1 MITSKK
7 LSAERINEI
16 KNFPVKY
23 GKDSPKLTSE
33 QIARMKPVHSEYWK
47 VEPVKVSVS
56 IKIDADVL
64 SWYKSKGKGYQT
76 RINKA
81 LRETMIQSEQ

>member
-7 LSAERINEI
+7 LDHERLMEI
-16 KNFPVKY
+16 KNFPIKY
-23 GKDSPKLTSE
+23 TKDAPKLTSE
-33 QIARMKPVHSEYWK
+33 QIARMRPTHSQFWK

-64 SWYKSKGKGYQT
+64 TWFKSMGKGYQT
-76 RINKA
+76 RINKT
-81 LRETMIQSEQ
+81 LRDAMMQSC

>member
-7 LSAERINEI
+7 LSPERIQEI
-16 KNFPVKY
+16 KSFPITY
-23 GKDSPKLTSE
+23 GKDCPKLTAD
-33 QIARMKPVHSEYWK
+33 QIARMKPAHPKYWK
-47 VEPVKVSVS
+47 IEPVKVSLS

-64 SWYKSKGKGYQT
+64 TWFKSKGKGYQT

-81 LRETMIQSEQ
+81 LRDVMAQSG

>member
-7 LSAERINEI
+7 LSPERIKEI
-16 KNFPVKY
+16 KNFPITY
-23 GKDSPKLTSE
+23 GKDAPKLTAD
-33 QIARMKPVHSEYWK
+33 QIARMKPAHPEYWK
-47 VEPVKVSVS
+47 IEPVKVSLS

-64 SWYKSKGKGYQT
+64 TWFKSKGKGYQT

-81 LRETMIQSEQ
+81 LRDVMMQSGV